1 MALQSSRHHPAWL
14 IQFAFALPFAA
25 VLVQFAIIGAGF
37 GEPYPAIM
45 MPDFRGKGA
54 SRAGIVRVRTLEVA
68 VAFVDGSAAQPT
80 LAALLTPLPRSMF
93 AQVTLRNFRATAPF
107 PLGDEPPRVGVKA
120 WLVDHVT
127 PIRSI
132 RYRRR
137 AAGNPP
143 PPDTVAWLRDRLR
156 LMYPGRQAQRIQ
168 FQWYRDGYRLR
179 DLSFQRVEHLATDSY
194 PIELT
199 H

>member
-1 MALQSSRHHPAWL
+1 MVLWSRRRPSTRL
-14 IQFAFALPFAA
+14 IPLAFALPFAA

-45 MPDFRGKGA
+45 MPDFRGTGG
-54 SRAGIVRVRTLEVA
+54 SRDGIVRIRVLEIV
-68 VAFVDGSAAQPT
+68 VTFLDGSVEHPT
-80 LAALLTPLPRSMF
+80 LATLLTPMPESVF
-93 AQVTLRNFRATAPF
+93 AQVSLRNFRVTTPF
-107 PLGDEPPRVGVKA
+107 PSGEQPRVGLKA

-143 PPDTVAWLRDRLR
+143 PPDTVQWLRDRLR
-156 LMYPGRQAQRIQ
+156 LIYPGRQAQRIQ
-168 FQWYRDGYRLR
+168 FQWYSDGYRLS
-179 DLSFQRVEHLATDSY
+179 DLTLQRVEHLAAGSY
-194 PIELT
+194 PVELT
-199 H
+199 P